1 MNEPVKKSLRVECGV
16 EHAFDVFTSRIDLWW
31 PRSHRRFEGSVILLE
46 PAVGGRFTERTPA
59 GKDVHMGEVIRC
71 EPPHAISYTW
81 YPGAI
86 EEPTTVDVRFIDKG
100 NHTIVEVTHSEG
112 HSGLG
117 DAWPHRA
124 QVFAKNWG
132 AVLPAYGSVAKGAFR
147 ATPDDKK
154 TS

>member
-16 EHAFDVFTSRIDLWW
+16 EHAFEVFTSRIDLWW
-31 PRSHRRFEGSVILLE
+31 PRSHRRFAGSVMLLE

-59 GKDVHMGEVIRC
+59 GEDVRLGEVIRC

-86 EEPTTVDVRFIDKG
+86 AEPTTVEVRFNEHG
-100 NHTIVEVTHSEG
+100 NHTIVEVVHSEG

-117 DAWPHRA
+117 GEWPQRA

-132 AVLPAYGSVAKGAFR
+132 VVLPAYRSVVTGAFR
-147 ATPDDKK
+147 E
-154 TS
+154 TSDGEKPS